1 MESYKGQEGYDY
13 IQEYL
18 STFSSAE
25 QVEEFKRCC
34 KDVLAKREKEMI
46 AIDTIDSPL
55 PDTKKQKII
64 AESPES
70 SNGSNTEEYDILF
83 KKFSKFW
90 IYLCDVTSNPESL
103 QQLQFLGPDYLD
115 ALSQTQ
121 YAMNNLIITLL
132 NSFPHY
138 LPFVYKTII
147 IIHLFI

>member
-1 MESYKGQEGYDY
+1 MESYMGQEGYDY

-18 STFSSAE
+18 SSFSSAE

-34 KDVLAKREKEMI
+34 KDVLTKREKEMI
-46 AIDTIDSPL
+46 AIDMIDSPL

-70 SNGSNTEEYDILF
+70 SSNNTNTEEHDILF

-103 QQLQFLGPDYLD
+103 QQLQFLGPDCLD

-132 NSFPHY
+132 NNFLHY

-147 IIHLFI
+147 